1 MFPGMRKTRCRKVRG
16 MLSEYIDNLLSAED
30 KGVVESHL
38 EVCEACS
45 NELESLQMTVQLLHR
60 MPSVPVPRSFAVRE
74 VETDREE
81 VSEPRGSGWLRPVP
95 VFAVSR
101 IGSGWA
107 SVCDP
112 QRLRW
117 LRPATAFATAALV
130 LLLMLDFLQVVP
142 QQGGIDS
149 REVFNESPA
158 QVISSPALGV
168 EDTLEVSGDE
178 PAGSL
183 PVLAPP
189 ALASEPGEKAPTED
203 VDSGELIARD
213 ADGGE
218 EEVMAEPSGG
228 WPLRQIEIGIGVAL
242 LALIAM
248 MLFARRQRRSWSR
261 V

>member
-1 MFPGMRKTRCRKVRG
+1 
-16 MLSEYIDNLLSAED
+16 MLSEYIDNLLGAED
-30 KGVVESHL
+30 RGVVESHL

-45 NELESLQMTVQLLHR
+45 NEFESLQMTVQLLHR
-60 MPSVPVPRSFAVRE
+60 MPSVPVPRSFAIGE

-95 VFAVSR
+95 AFAVSR

-149 REVFNESPA
+149 RAVFNESPA
-158 QVISSPALGV
+158 QVMLSPAPGG

-178 PAGSL
+178 PVEVLSP
-183 PVLAPP
+183 PVPAP
-189 ALASEPGEKAPTED
+189 ADKTTTGD
-203 VDSGELIARD
+203 VDSDELVVRD
-213 ADGGE
+213 AYGGE
-218 EEVMAEPSGG
+218 GEVSAETAGG
-228 WPLRQIEIGIGVAL
+228 WPLRQIEIGIGVVL
-242 LALIAM
+242 LALVAV
-248 MLFARRQRRSWSR
+248 MLFARRRRRSWSR

>member
-1 MFPGMRKTRCRKVRG
+1 
-16 MLSEYIDNLLSAED
+16 MLSEYIDNLLGAED
-30 KGVVESHL
+30 RGVVESHL

-45 NELESLQMTVQLLHR
+45 NELESLRMTVQLLHR
-60 MPSVPVPRSFAVRE
+60 MPSVPVPRSFAIRE

-95 VFAVSR
+95 AFAVSR

-142 QQGGIDS
+142 QQGGLDS
-149 REVFNESPA
+149 RAVFNESTP
-158 QVISSPALGV
+158 QVIVSPALEG
-168 EDTLEVSGDE
+168 EEGTLEVSGDE
-178 PAGSL
+178 PAEVL
-183 PVLAPP
+183 PPPVPAP
-189 ALASEPGEKAPTED
+189 ADKTLTGGA
-203 VDSGELIARD
+203 DSDEFVGGD
-213 ADGGE
+213 AYDGGG
-218 EEVMAEPSGG
+218 EVSTEAAGG
-228 WPLRQIEIGIGVAL
+228 WPLRQIEIGIGVVF
-242 LALIAM
+242 LALVAM

>member
-16 MLSEYIDNLLSAED
+16 MLSEYIDNLLYAED
-30 KGVVESHL
+30 RGVVESHL

-45 NELESLQMTVQLLHR
+45 NELESLRMTVQLLHR
-60 MPSVPVPRSFAVRE
+60 MSSVPVPRSFAIRE

-158 QVISSPALGV
+158 QVMLSPAPGG

-178 PAGSL
+178 PVEVL
-183 PVLAPP
+183 PPPVPAP
-189 ALASEPGEKAPTED
+189 ADKTPTGGA
-203 VDSGELIARD
+203 DSDELIVRD
-213 ADGGE
+213 ANGGE
-218 EEVMAEPSGG
+218 EEVSAEPSGG
-228 WPLRQIEIGIGVAL
+228 WPLRQIEIGIGVVL
-242 LALIAM
+242 LALVAM
-248 MLFARRQRRSWSR
+248 MLFARRRRRSWSR

>member
-1 MFPGMRKTRCRKVRG
+1 MFLGMRKTRCRKVRG
-16 MLSEYIDNLLSAED
+16 MLSEYIDNLLGAED

-81 VSEPRGSGWLRPVP
+81 VSEPRSSGWLRPVP
-95 VFAVSR
+95 AFAVSR

-149 REVFNESPA
+149 RAVFNESPA
-158 QVISSPALGV
+158 QVMLSPAPGV

-183 PVLAPP
+183 PVPAPVD
-189 ALASEPGEKAPTED
+189 KTPTGGA
-203 VDSGELIARD
+203 DSDELIVRD
-213 ADGGE
+213 ANGGE

-242 LALIAM
+242 LALVAM
-248 MLFARRQRRSWSR
+248 MLFARRRRRSWSR

>member
-1 MFPGMRKTRCRKVRG
+1 MFLSMRKTRCRKVRG
-16 MLSEYIDNLLSAED
+16 MLAEYIDNLLGTED
-30 KGVVESHL
+30 RGVVESHL

-95 VFAVSR
+95 AFAVSR
-101 IGSGWA
+101 IDIGWA

-149 REVFNESPA
+149 RAVFNESPA
-158 QVISSPALGV
+158 QIVSSPAPGG
-168 EDTLEVSGDE
+168 EEGTLEVNGDE
-178 PAGSL
+178 PVEVL
-183 PVLAPP
+183 PPP
-189 ALASEPGEKAPTED
+189 VPTPADKTPTED
-203 VDSGELIARD
+203 VDSGELVGGD
-213 ADGGE
+213 ANGGE
-218 EEVMAEPSGG
+218 EEVMAETAGG
-228 WPLRQIEIGIGVAL
+228 WPLRQIEIGIGIVL
-242 LALIAM
+242 LALVTI

>member
-1 MFPGMRKTRCRKVRG
+1 MFLGMRKTRCRKVRG
-16 MLSEYIDNLLSAED
+16 MLSEYIDNLLGAED
-30 KGVVESHL
+30 RGVVESHL

-45 NELESLQMTVQLLHR
+45 NELESLRMTVQLLHR

-149 REVFNESPA
+149 RAVFNESPA
-158 QVISSPALGV
+158 QVMSSPAPGV

-178 PAGSL
+178 PVEVL
-183 PVLAPP
+183 PPP
-189 ALASEPGEKAPTED
+189 VPASADKTLTGGADSDELVGGDAY
-203 VDSGELIARD
+203 DSG
-213 ADGGE
+213 GE
-218 EEVMAEPSGG
+218 VSTEAAGG
-228 WPLRQIEIGIGVAL
+228 WPLRQIEIGIGVVL
-242 LALIAM
+242 LALVAM

>member
-1 MFPGMRKTRCRKVRG
+1 MFPDMRKARCRKVRG
-16 MLSEYIDNLLSAED
+16 MLSEYIDNLLGAED
-30 KGVVESHL
+30 RGVVESHL

-45 NELESLQMTVQLLHR
+45 NELESLRMTVQLLHR

-81 VSEPRGSGWLRPVP
+81 VSEPQGSGWLRPVP
-95 VFAVSR
+95 AFAVSR

-149 REVFNESPA
+149 RAVFDESPA
-158 QVISSPALGV
+158 QVMLSPAPGG

-178 PAGSL
+178 PVEVLSP
-183 PVLAPP
+183 PVPAPADKTP
-189 ALASEPGEKAPTED
+189 AEGA
-203 VDSGELIARD
+203 DSYGLIVID
-213 ADGGE
+213 ANGGE
-218 EEVMAEPSGG
+218 EEVSAEPSGG
-228 WPLRQIEIGIGVAL
+228 WPLRQIEIGIGVVL
-242 LALIAM
+242 LALVAV
-248 MLFARRQRRSWSR
+248 MLFARRRRRSWSR

>member
-1 MFPGMRKTRCRKVRG
+1 MFPCMRKERCRKVRG
-16 MLSEYIDNLLSAED
+16 MLSEYIDNLLGAED
-30 KGVVESHL
+30 RGVVESHL

-45 NELESLQMTVQLLHR
+45 NELESLRMTVQLLHR
-60 MPSVPVPRSFAVRE
+60 MPSVPVPRSFAIRE
-74 VETDREE
+74 GKTDREE

-158 QVISSPALGV
+158 QVMLSPAPGG

-178 PAGSL
+178 PVEVLSP
-183 PVLAPP
+183 PVPAP
-189 ALASEPGEKAPTED
+189 ADKTPTGGA
-203 VDSGELIARD
+203 DSDELVVRD
-213 ADGGE
+213 ANGGE
-218 EEVMAEPSGG
+218 EEVSAEPSGG
-228 WPLRQIEIGIGVAL
+228 WPLRQIEIGIGVVL
-242 LALIAM
+242 LALVAV
-248 MLFARRQRRSWSR
+248 MLFARRRRRSWSR

>member
-1 MFPGMRKTRCRKVRG
+1 MFPGMRKARCRKVRE
-16 MLSEYIDNLLSAED
+16 MLSEYIDNLLGAED
-30 KGVVESHL
+30 RGVVESHL

-60 MPSVPVPRSFAVRE
+60 MPSVPVPRSFAIRE
-74 VETDREE
+74 GKTDREE

-158 QVISSPALGV
+158 HVMLSPAPGG

-178 PAGSL
+178 PVEVLSP
-183 PVLAPP
+183 PVPAP
-189 ALASEPGEKAPTED
+189 ADKTPTGGA
-203 VDSGELIARD
+203 DSDELVVRD
-213 ADGGE
+213 ANGGE
-218 EEVMAEPSGG
+218 EEVSAEPSGG
-228 WPLRQIEIGIGVAL
+228 WPLRQIEIGIGVVL
-242 LALIAM
+242 LALVAV
-248 MLFARRQRRSWSR
+248 MLFARRRRRSWSR